1 VQPRKQP
8 RQLLPPPLLDRDR
21 EQRER

>member
-8 RQLLPPPLLDRDR
+8 RQLPPPPLLDRDR